1 MAASPVEEIKARVDL
16 VDLIGST
23 VALQRAGRSYRALC
37 PFHSEKTPSFY
48 VFPETQTW
56 KCFGCSAGGD
66 AFSFV
71 MQRDNLE
78 FAEALRDLA
87 ARAGVQLETH
97 ADPAREEARD
107 RLLRAN
113 EAAALYYHALL
124 MQQPAGQPARR
135 YVEGRGVTRD
145 TCERFTLGYAPDGG
159 AALREHLAGA
169 GFTPQDLLAAG
180 LAVERDEG
188 SGVLRDR
195 FRHRLIFPIRDTQGR
210 TIGFGGRTLTP
221 DGIPK
226 YLNSPQTELFEKG
239 SVLYALDQ
247 ARDTIRTDRR
257 AVIVEGYLDAV
268 VAHQAG
274 FRNVVAALG
283 TAVGERQLAPLG
295 RIADEIVFALDP
307 DAAGDAATLR
317 SLVVAR
323 EALGSHVPVP
333 TRQGRI
339 RYQATARCT
348 LRVAQLPD
356 GKDPDE
362 LIRASPTQWREL
374 VAAALPVLDFL
385 FERLPYQHDL
395 ASPQGKTAAV
405 EELVPALR
413 DLVDPIERAHYVQRL
428 AAVVGVPE
436 SAIAE
441 LTRPATRR
449 AVAQPNTVEQR
460 PDQVEEYAL
469 ALMTLGAI
477 GTGLADNDFHR
488 PECRGLWRWLC
499 AGGQG
504 AAPAELAPTW
514 ATVQALAA
522 QHADEP
528 PDRLRADLDSTAL
541 ELRKRRLM
549 REKQDIDSLVRDAEG
564 APSREQAERLRELAA
579 LRGELE
585 RAQKAHGRVVASPL
599 RFQVVKEEP
608 RE

>member
-1 MAASPVEEIKARVDL
+1 
-16 VDLIGST
+16 
-23 VALQRAGRSYRALC
+23 
-37 PFHSEKTPSFY
+37 
-48 VFPETQTW
+48 
-56 KCFGCSAGGD
+56 
-66 AFSFV
+66 
-71 MQRDNLE
+71 
-78 FAEALRDLA
+78 
-87 ARAGVQLETH
+87 
-97 ADPAREEARD
+97 
-107 RLLRAN
+107 
-113 EAAALYYHALL
+113 
-124 MQQPAGQPARR
+124 
-135 YVEGRGVTRD
+135 
-145 TCERFTLGYAPDGG
+145 
-159 AALREHLAGA
+159 
-169 GFTPQDLLAAG
+169 
-180 LAVERDEG
+180 
-188 SGVLRDR
+188 
-195 FRHRLIFPIRDTQGR
+195 
-210 TIGFGGRTLTP
+210 
-221 DGIPK
+221 
-226 YLNSPQTELFEKG
+226 
-239 SVLYALDQ
+239 
-247 ARDTIRTDRR
+247 
-257 AVIVEGYLDAV
+257 
-268 VAHQAG
+268 
-274 FRNVVAALG
+274 
-283 TAVGERQLAPLG
+283 
-295 RIADEIVFALDP
+295 
-307 DAAGDAATLR
+307 
-317 SLVVAR
+317 
-323 EALGSHVPVP
+323 
-333 TRQGRI
+333 
-339 RYQATARCT
+339 
-348 LRVAQLPD
+348 
-356 GKDPDE
+356 
-362 LIRASPTQWREL
+362 
-374 VAAALPVLDFL
+374 
-385 FERLPYQHDL
+385 LPYQHDL

-413 DLVDPIERAHYVQRL
+413 DLADPIERAHYVQRL